1 MKIKKNTIL
10 ITGVAGFIGSHIA
23 DLFIEHGHTVIGI
36 DNLRHGNKKN
46 VNKRVILYNVD
57 LTKTRKVKQILFS
70 HHPEIIIHHASNL
83 VDVAMSHKHPW
94 LAYKDVIMTSN
105 MLEDAQLF
113 GVKHIIFSSSANVY
127 GNIESIPITESSP
140 ISPLSPYGLA
150 KAALENHLQYYSKR
164 YGTKVT
170 IFRYFN
176 VYGTRQSIYSKAAI
190 PNFINGILN
199 SNIIEVRGG
208 TQTRDFVFVKDV
220 ALANYLAATKGV
232 AGTFNIGTGKQMQI
246 ISVIELISKI
256 LKKKPQIKHAEKD
269 VSDAPMSEASI
280 HKAKTM
286 LKWSPQTSFEKGLTE
301 TISYHKLLQHKKT
314 RPVKY

>member
-23 DLFIEHGHTVIGI
+23 DLFIQRGHTVIGI
-36 DNLRHGNKKN
+36 DNLKHGNRKN
-46 VNKRVILYNVD
+46 VNKHVILYNVD
-57 LTKTRKVKQILFS
+57 LTKTTKVKQVLSS

-94 LAYKDVIMTSN
+94 LAYKDIIMTSN
-105 MLEDAQLF
+105 MLEDAKFF

-127 GNIESIPITESSP
+127 GNIESIPVTETSQVA
-140 ISPLSPYGLA
+140 PLSPYGLA
-150 KAALENHLQYYSKR
+150 KIALENHLHYFAKR

-176 VYGTRQSIYSKAAI
+176 VYGTRQSAYSKAAI
-190 PNFINGILN
+190 PSFINGIIN
-199 SNIIEVRGG
+199 SKIISVRGG

-220 ALANYLAATKGV
+220 ALANYLAATRGT

-256 LKKKPQIKHAEKD
+256 LKKKPQIKHVEKD

-280 HKAKTM
+280 HKAKIM
-286 LKWSPQTSFEKGLTE
+286 LKWSPKTSFEKGLTE
-301 TISYHKLLQHKKT
+301 TISYYKLLQQKKV
-314 RPVKY
+314 RIS